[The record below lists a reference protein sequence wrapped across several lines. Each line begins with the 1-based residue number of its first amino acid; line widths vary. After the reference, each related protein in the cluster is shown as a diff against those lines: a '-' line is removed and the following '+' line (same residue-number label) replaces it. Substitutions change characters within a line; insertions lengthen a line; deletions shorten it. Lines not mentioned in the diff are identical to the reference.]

1 MLYYFMSQL
10 NCFLLGQQ
18 SQPTAAGEASTVVG
32 RGSRRGGGRVLPE
45 NMTIL
50 RTRPATATSKKG
62 NLKSL

>member
-1 MLYYFMSQL
+1 MTHMDYY
-10 NCFLLGQQ
+10 LLGQQ
-18 SQPTAAGEASTVVG
+18 SQPTGAGEAGASVVG

-62 NLKSL
+62 NFKLFQ